1 MTNQTRFFPAFPVD
15 MRTLWDMNGVSL
27 DYAERAYRA
36 WLDAAGEMQN
46 EAIDFLNSRLAKDS
60 DVIARLGQCKT
71 PVEVFGVQA
80 DYAGHAFADFVNEG
94 QKIAV
99 WFGNAAREGMPSGPT
114 EEPGSKATEARSHK
128 RSVRRATG
136 H

>member
-1 MTNQTRFFPAFPVD
+1 MTSETKFSSAFPVD
-15 MRTLWDMNGVSL
+15 VGALWDMNGRSL

-46 EAIDFLNSRLAKDS
+46 ETIDFLNSRLAKDS
-60 DVIARLGQCKT
+60 ALIARLGQCKT
-71 PVEVFGVQA
+71 PVEAFSVQA
-80 DYAGHAFADFVNEG
+80 DYAGHAFADIVNEG

-99 WFGNAAREGMPSGPT
+99 CFGNAAREGMFSGPA
-114 EEPGSKATEARSHK
+114 EEPGSKAMEAGSRK
-128 RSVRRATG
+128 RSAHRATG